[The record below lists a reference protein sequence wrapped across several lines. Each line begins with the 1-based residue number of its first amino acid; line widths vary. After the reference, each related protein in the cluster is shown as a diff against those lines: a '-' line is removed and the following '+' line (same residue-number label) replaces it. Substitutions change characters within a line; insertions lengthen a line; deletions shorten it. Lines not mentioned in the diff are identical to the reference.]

1 LKELKEGEL
10 DNSPNDM
17 REKILGIIGGM
28 GPEASA
34 LLYMKM
40 IKATKVKKDQEHFRI
55 IIDSNPKIPDR
66 TRAILGLGES
76 PVPYIIN
83 TAKNLE
89 KMGVEIACIPCMT
102 SHYFFDEIQAGVEMK
117 IMNALEELNSY
128 LKENYKGIRNIGV
141 LATTGTRNTKIFDK
155 YLKDMSIIYPD
166 DRYQDDYVMEAIYGE
181 GTGIKSGVTEGRPVE
196 LLKEAG
202 EHLIGKGAEV
212 VILGCTEIGLV
223 LRKDSLSKPSVDP
236 IDVMAEAMVKE
247 D

>member
-1 LKELKEGEL
+1 
-10 DNSPNDM
+10 M

-40 IKATKVKKDQEHFRI
+40 IKATKVKKDQEHYRI

-76 PVPYIIN
+76 PVPYIIS

-89 KMGVEIACIPCMT
+89 KMGVDIACIPCMT
-102 SHYFFDEIQAGVEMK
+102 SHYFFDEIQAGVNMK
-117 IMNALEELNSY
+117 IMNAFEELNSY
-128 LKENYKGIRNIGV
+128 LKENYKGIQNIGV
-141 LATTGTRNTKIFDK
+141 LATTGTKNTKIFEK
-155 YLKDMSIIYPD
+155 YLKDMNIIYPD

-196 LLKEAG
+196 LLIEAG

-236 IDVMAEAMVKE
+236 MDVMAEAMVKE

>member
-1 LKELKEGEL
+1 
-10 DNSPNDM
+10 M

-236 IDVMAEAMVKE
+236 MDVMAEAMVKE

>member
-1 LKELKEGEL
+1 
-10 DNSPNDM
+10 M

-202 EHLIGKGAEV
+202 EHLIGKGAQV

-236 IDVMAEAMVKE
+236 MDVMAEAMVKE

>member
-1 LKELKEGEL
+1 
-10 DNSPNDM
+10 M

-89 KMGVEIACIPCMT
+89 KMGVEIACSPCMT

-236 IDVMAEAMVKE
+236 MDVMAEAMVKE

>member
-1 LKELKEGEL
+1 
-10 DNSPNDM
+10 M